1 MSESTLVPLLIGES
15 SFAILRETG
24 AYYFDKTATIKE
36 ILNDG
41 NSVSL
46 VTRPR
51 RFGKTL
57 LQRTLQCF
65 LELNYLDSEDFQR
78 VHNWFKGLAIT
89 KDADFCEANMGRW
102 PVVFLSLK
110 EVDAQTFD
118 VAVSDLSN
126 IVSASAKTFEF
137 LLQTDRLQNSSRAD
151 LKKLID
157 LPNLS
162 SFVQSTTLAHC
173 LKQLTQILHEAFSR
187 RVIVLVDE
195 YDVPLNRAR
204 VNGYYQTMQPLLKKM
219 LGGAMKDNPALQKG
233 IITGCLR
240 IAKESVFTDFNN
252 FACHSI
258 SDLELSDAVG
268 FTSEE
273 ANKIL
278 ADFKLTKFSDRV
290 RHHYDGYRFGE
301 KEIYCPWDLLSFC
314 RDNREIPS
322 DKVNFKNYWIHTS
335 SNSLITEFLHFADE
349 SHLVLLK
356 QLLKGNSVR
365 ASVSE
370 DLSFAEINSSHSPQH
385 LLSLLYCTGYL
396 TAAEPIGSDG
406 SCLLRIPNEEVRLCF
421 TREIEA
427 FFSDQGQD
435 YVNTGRELMQ
445 KFILGKGAAAN
456 SIFADILMRNISVR
470 DTGSE
475 SFYHGLLLG
484 LLSSARS
491 QPIESNRESGD
502 GYFDIRFYD
511 KASDTAVLIELKQT
525 KYPTEL
531 SAAAKEAVAQIH
543 ARHYYADFLDSG
555 ISHIRLYGIA
565 CCGKYCRTVKETL
578 SEEP

>member
-1 MSESTLVPLLIGES
+1 M
-15 SFAILRETG
+15 
-24 AYYFDKTATIKE
+24 
-36 ILNDG
+36 
-41 NSVSL
+41 
-46 VTRPR
+46 
-51 RFGKTL
+51 
-57 LQRTLQCF
+57 
-65 LELNYLDSEDFQR
+65 
-78 VHNWFKGLAIT
+78 
-89 KDADFCEANMGRW
+89 
-102 PVVFLSLK
+102 
-110 EVDAQTFD
+110 
-118 VAVSDLSN
+118 
-126 IVSASAKTFEF
+126 
-137 LLQTDRLQNSSRAD
+137 
-151 LKKLID
+151 
-157 LPNLS
+157 
-162 SFVQSTTLAHC
+162 
-173 LKQLTQILHEAFSR
+173 
-187 RVIVLVDE
+187 
-195 YDVPLNRAR
+195 
-204 VNGYYQTMQPLLKKM
+204 
-219 LGGAMKDNPALQKG
+219 
-233 IITGCLR
+233 
-240 IAKESVFTDFNN
+240 
-252 FACHSI
+252 
-258 SDLELSDAVG
+258 
-268 FTSEE
+268 
-273 ANKIL
+273 
-278 ADFKLTKFSDRV
+278 
-290 RHHYDGYRFGE
+290 
-301 KEIYCPWDLLSFC
+301 
-314 RDNREIPS
+314 
-322 DKVNFKNYWIHTS
+322 
-335 SNSLITEFLHFADE
+335 
-349 SHLVLLK
+349 LLK